1 MKKNTFKYT
10 FYFGLLIILGLTVLL
25 TAVSFNIYKS
35 ISNKVTIKKEEERV
49 VEVPLLLD
57 KEIIHDTIYFE
68 KPIVKQ
74 VDTPKQ
80 KKGINP
86 IIQTTVDTPFINDS
100 IVK

>member
-35 ISNKVTIKKEEERV
+35 KKNNVTIKKEEERV

-68 KPIVKQ
+68 KPIYKNFMNYIYILKILF
-74 VDTPKQ
+74 TR
-80 KKGINP
+80 IL
-86 IIQTTVDTPFINDS
+86 
-100 IVK
+100 